1 MAVCKNCDHEC
12 HHGNGGKCHC
22 GCLNCEHDI
31 KHALY
36 KLEEIENFFYE
47 TKVEFEADFDLD
59 SKTH

>member
-1 MAVCKNCDHEC
+1 MSVCKNCDHEC

-31 KHALY
+31 KDALE
-36 KLEEIENFFYE
+36 KLEEIENVLYE
-47 TKVEFEADFDLD
+47 TRVEFEADFDLD

>member
-12 HHGNGGKCHC
+12 HHGNGGKCDC
-22 GCLNCEHDI
+22 GSLNCEHDI
-31 KHALY
+31 KDALD
-36 KLEEIENFFYE
+36 KLDEIENLFYE